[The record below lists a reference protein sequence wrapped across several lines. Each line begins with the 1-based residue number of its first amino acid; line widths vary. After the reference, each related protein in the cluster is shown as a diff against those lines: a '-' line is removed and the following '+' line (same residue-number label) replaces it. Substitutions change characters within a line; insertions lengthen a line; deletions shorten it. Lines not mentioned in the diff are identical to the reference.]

1 MGNVMCCGGEPDA
14 LAGPMPE
21 DLGSRKKLFG
31 QKMNQETD
39 SDDDHHEVT
48 NEGKQNIVVIKFLTL
63 AIEFGFRANA
73 YAGTQNQS
81 GQIED

>member
-48 NEGKQNIVVIKFLTL
+48 NEGK
-63 AIEFGFRANA
+63 
-73 YAGTQNQS
+73 
-81 GQIED
+81 